1 MKVSRR
7 PITILVIV
15 AITAVLAVATLPNW
29 RWFLGADRIESQLL
43 EETPI
48 GSSED
53 QVLAHL
59 RANGLK
65 PAPLWRGSVE
75 PNTIYPPNTIA
86 GNSFTHAVVGEYT
99 IIFTT
104 SVEAFYVFGQDQH
117 LVEIAVRKTTDA
129 L

>member
-7 PITILVIV
+7 SITILVIV

-86 GNSFTHAVVGEYT
+86 GNRYT

-104 SVEAFYVFGQDQH
+104 SVEAFYVFGQDQR